1 MGLHLFVFR
10 FLLYLLYLFPRTLG
24 RKMCGVLLREGGVGA
39 RISLDLSM
47 IERWMRCM
55 GFY

>member
-47 IERWMRCM
+47 IERWMRCT